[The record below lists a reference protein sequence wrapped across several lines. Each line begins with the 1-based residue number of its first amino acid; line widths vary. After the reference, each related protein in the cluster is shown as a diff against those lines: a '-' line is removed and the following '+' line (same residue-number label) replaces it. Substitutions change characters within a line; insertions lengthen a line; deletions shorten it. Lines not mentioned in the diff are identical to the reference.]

1 MNRRIILLTATV
13 LAVTGCF
20 FMQGCIQQHA
30 PAFPEIAS
38 IQADTTVLL
47 KPEVET
53 SPDCRISIDF
63 MYLKP
68 ASPTDSVSEAVNRI
82 FYETVSEKTAGAGA
96 LTPEAFVNSMKEGY
110 IDGYRKNLQK
120 FYDADL
126 HNGVKQEDIPAWY
139 NNEYE
144 ITSTLEMGRDSVWN
158 YQVSIFEDTGGAH
171 PNTRGKWV
179 NIDAATGKLL
189 TRKDVFLP
197 NTDQAICEMI
207 LKQLLNEANKRL
219 ETDTISSIEGL
230 RSVGAL
236 LEGDLFVPDNFK
248 LGKDGVTFLYN
259 RYDIAPYTMGD
270 FQLTV
275 PYAEIENCLL
285 KK

>member
-1 MNRRIILLTATV
+1 MNRRFILLTATV

-20 FMQGCIQQHA
+20 LMQGCTPQRA
-30 PAFPEIAS
+30 SSLPEIAS

-47 KPEVET
+47 NPEIKA
-53 SPDCRISIDF
+53 SPECRISIDV

-68 ASPTDSVSEAVNRI
+68 ASTADTVTETTNRAFFQAVTENPAYPSLAPQAFVDSLENGYISGYRHELLK
-82 FYETVSEKTAGAGA
+82 FYE
-96 LTPEAFVNSMKEGY
+96 
-110 IDGYRKNLQK
+110 
-120 FYDADL
+120 ADL

-144 ITSTLEMGRDSVWN
+144 ISSTLEMGRDSIWN

-171 PNTRGKWV
+171 PNSRGKWINV
-179 NIDAATGKLL
+179 DAATGKVL
-189 TRKDVFLP
+189 TREDVFLP
-197 NTDQAICEMI
+197 NTDRTICELI

-219 ETDTISSIEGL
+219 ETDTITSVEGL

-236 LEGDLFVPDNFK
+236 LEGDLFVPDNFS

>member
-1 MNRRIILLTATV
+1 MNRRFILLTATV

-20 FMQGCIQQHA
+20 LISGCTPQRA
-30 PAFPEIAS
+30 SSLPEIAS

-47 KPEVET
+47 NPEIKA
-53 SPDCRISIDF
+53 SPECRISIDV

-68 ASPTDSVSEAVNRI
+68 ASAADTVTEAANRAFFQAVTDNPAYPSLTPQAFVDSLENGYINGYRHELLK
-82 FYETVSEKTAGAGA
+82 FYE
-96 LTPEAFVNSMKEGY
+96 
-110 IDGYRKNLQK
+110 
-120 FYDADL
+120 ADL

-144 ITSTLEMGRDSVWN
+144 ISSTLEMGRDSIWN

-171 PNTRGKWV
+171 PNSRGKWINV
-179 NIDAATGKLL
+179 DAATGKVL
-189 TRKDVFLP
+189 TREDVFLP
-197 NTDQAICEMI
+197 NTDRTICELI

-219 ETDTISSIEGL
+219 ETDTITSVEGL

-236 LEGDLFVPDNFK
+236 LEGDLFVPDNFS